1 MPRPSV
7 AGLAGDPYRPC
18 GTPFSLPHPQGHL
31 FYTPGL
37 GEETHGGSLSPSST
51 EAGRGGTPFIAHPY
65 ETSSVPQAGGGEETA
80 QQFFLDPPRVSFF

>member
-1 MPRPSV
+1 MGLPS
-7 AGLAGDPYRPC
+7 PSR
-18 GTPFSLPHPQGHL
+18 TPQGHL

-80 QQFFLDPPRVSFF
+80 QQFFLDPPRVSFFF